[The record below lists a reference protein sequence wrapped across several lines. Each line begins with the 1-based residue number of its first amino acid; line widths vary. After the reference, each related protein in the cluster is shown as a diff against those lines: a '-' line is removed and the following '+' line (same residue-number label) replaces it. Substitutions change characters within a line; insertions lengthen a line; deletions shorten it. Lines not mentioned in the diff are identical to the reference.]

1 MSTADSPEP
10 LSKAYNPKEV
20 EDRLYEWWEKQGY
33 FRAYPDPNKKPFT
46 IIMPPPNVTGELHLG
61 HAMTAAIQDT
71 LTRYHRMLGDMA
83 LYLPGTDHAGIATQV
98 VVERELQKQNLSRHD
113 VGREKFLA
121 MVWEWVKSTGEKIDN
136 QHRRL
141 GASCDWTRKT
151 FTLDDGPAMA
161 VRATFK
167 NLYDEGLI
175 YRSERMIN
183 WCVTCQTAL
192 SDLEVEYA
200 EEEGHLY
207 NIKYPYQDGSGYII
221 VATTRPETLL
231 GDTAVA
237 VHPDDSRYENSLG
250 KLLNLPILNRPI
262 PIITDDS
269 VSTEF
274 GTGAVKITPGHDP
287 NDFDMGE
294 RHGLPIINILN
305 PNGSLNENAGPY
317 QGVDRLEARKMIV
330 SKLEDEGLL
339 ESITPHQHSIGHCQR
354 SYDIAEPIVSLQW
367 FVKIKPLAEPAI
379 AAVEQGSIE
388 IIPERFSKV
397 YSNWMENIRDWC
409 ISRQLWWG
417 HRIPVWYCNDC
428 EHENVAIEEPEKC
441 GRCQSVNLQQDEDV
455 LDTWFSSG
463 LWPHST
469 LGWPSKR
476 EDLDYFYPTSVME
489 TGYDILFFWVAR
501 MVMLGIKNIGDIPF
515 QTVYLH
521 GLVRDESG
529 QKMSKTKGNV
539 RDPLDAIDQYGTD
552 ALRFALTTGTAPGN
566 DTRFSDDRLEAARN
580 FANKLWN
587 VGRFVLREIESG
599 VNLDGWNGA
608 PPRTHAQDR
617 WILSKAQ
624 QTACSVNDLI
634 QNFQLGEAERV
645 LYEFIW
651 NDFADWYIELAKI
664 RLRAGDD
671 EPRKVLAHV
680 LERVLRLLHPFM
692 PFVTE
697 EIWQKLTSVLPDEA
711 KLPESIMIAPYP
723 NPQARLSEQELEQRR
738 LDDADS
744 VNLIELLIE
753 LVRAIRN
760 IRAEFKIEP
769 KTLINLNLVQG
780 GKNQDL
786 ASQSEFIQSLAR
798 VGTLSFSPNDS
809 KNTIK
814 LVVQDLVV
822 ILDLGSTVDVV
833 KEIHRIEQEIKELDN
848 YSSSVKVRLSNDQF
862 IAKAPEE
869 VVAKERVRLDEAE
882 TKRLHLVELR
892 NNLANE

>member
-1 MSTADSPEP
+1 
-10 LSKAYNPKEV
+10 
-20 EDRLYEWWEKQGY
+20 
-33 FRAYPDPNKKPFT
+33 
-46 IIMPPPNVTGELHLG
+46 
-61 HAMTAAIQDT
+61 
-71 LTRYHRMLGDMA
+71 
-83 LYLPGTDHAGIATQV
+83 
-98 VVERELQKQNLSRHD
+98 
-113 VGREKFLA
+113 
-121 MVWEWVKSTGEKIDN
+121 
-136 QHRRL
+136 
-141 GASCDWTRKT
+141 
-151 FTLDDGPAMA
+151 
-161 VRATFK
+161 
-167 NLYDEGLI
+167 
-175 YRSERMIN
+175 
-183 WCVTCQTAL
+183 
-192 SDLEVEYA
+192 
-200 EEEGHLY
+200 
-207 NIKYPYQDGSGYII
+207 
-221 VATTRPETLL
+221 
-231 GDTAVA
+231 
-237 VHPDDSRYENSLG
+237 
-250 KLLNLPILNRPI
+250 
-262 PIITDDS
+262 
-269 VSTEF
+269 
-274 GTGAVKITPGHDP
+274 
-287 NDFDMGE
+287 
-294 RHGLPIINILN
+294 
-305 PNGSLNENAGPY
+305 
-317 QGVDRLEARKMIV
+317 
-330 SKLEDEGLL
+330 
-339 ESITPHQHSIGHCQR
+339 
-354 SYDIAEPIVSLQW
+354 
-367 FVKIKPLAEPAI
+367 
-379 AAVEQGSIE
+379 
-388 IIPERFSKV
+388 
-397 YSNWMENIRDWC
+397 
-409 ISRQLWWG
+409 
-417 HRIPVWYCNDC
+417 
-428 EHENVAIEEPEKC
+428 
-441 GRCQSVNLQQDEDV
+441 
-455 LDTWFSSG
+455 
-463 LWPHST
+463 
-469 LGWPSKR
+469 
-476 EDLDYFYPTSVME
+476 VME

-501 MVMLGIKNIGDIPF
+501 MIMLGIKNIGDIPF

-599 VNLDGWNGA
+599 ANLDGWNGA

-786 ASQSEFIQSLAR
+786 TSQSEFIQSLAR
-798 VGTLSFSPNDS
+798 VGTLSFSPNVS

-822 ILDLGSTVDVV
+822 IVDLGSSVDVE